1 MQYLDDVT
9 NFLPQRSYFYIFF
22 SKIFSL
28 PSTGL
33 QKFRVSIDIN
43 KISIF
48 SCPVFLH
55 KICYAKLS

>member
-9 NFLPQRSYFYIFF
+9 NFLLRTSYFYIFF
-22 SKIFSL
+22 PKFSDSL
-28 PSTGL
+28 LMTY
-33 QKFRVSIDIN
+33 KKTRVSIDIN
-43 KISIF
+43 KMSIF